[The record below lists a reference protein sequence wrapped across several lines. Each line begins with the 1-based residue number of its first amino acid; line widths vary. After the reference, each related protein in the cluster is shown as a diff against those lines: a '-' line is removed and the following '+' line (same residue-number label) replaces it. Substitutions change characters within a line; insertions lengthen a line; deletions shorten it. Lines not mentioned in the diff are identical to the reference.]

1 MVARKASWCH
11 TGSSGTVAWEIDGA
25 EQSLVL
31 LWSIP
36 FNNTYYANWLGAG
49 ITEPKHHFKADS
61 SSFESLYYNP
71 IKAENLKQDKKS
83 YYNAC
88 ETLEISDDI
97 FQVYATMGTAYKAQV
112 RVQFI
117 PKKEEDL
124 APKIR
129 PCVSEHLSSRQGK
142 PTKEIRK

>member
-1 MVARKASWCH
+1 MFELFCAIAGFFLVSNHLQLFRSPSCYPNRGHIVLPPTTIAPGSKETMVARKASWCH

-71 IKAENLKQDKKS
+71 IKAENLK
-83 YYNAC
+83 
-88 ETLEISDDI
+88 
-97 FQVYATMGTAYKAQV
+97 
-112 RVQFI
+112 
-117 PKKEEDL
+117 
-124 APKIR
+124 
-129 PCVSEHLSSRQGK
+129 
-142 PTKEIRK
+142 